1 MKTLLLL
8 GALGALATFP
18 LTALAGPG
26 IPQSMP
32 ADTNGDHKL
41 DLQEYQTSR
50 RDYLMAADYN
60 KDGKVTRAEWDRKAK
75 SLRHQLTLDG
85 VPNADVIG
93 KGEGWFEA
101 VDANRD
107 GVITPAEIDAFT
119 GPRFATLDLNHD
131 GYISRTEAQRLA
143 RSSMSRR

>member
-18 LTALAGPG
+18 LTAQAARP
-26 IPQSMP
+26 IPRSPP
-32 ADTNGDHKL
+32 ADTNGDHKV

-75 SLRHQLTLDG
+75 SIRHQLTLDG

-93 KGEGWFEA
+93 HGEGWFEA
-101 VDANRD
+101 VDANKD

-131 GYISRTEAQRLA
+131 GYIDRKEAERLTRQA
-143 RSSMSRR
+143 MSRR